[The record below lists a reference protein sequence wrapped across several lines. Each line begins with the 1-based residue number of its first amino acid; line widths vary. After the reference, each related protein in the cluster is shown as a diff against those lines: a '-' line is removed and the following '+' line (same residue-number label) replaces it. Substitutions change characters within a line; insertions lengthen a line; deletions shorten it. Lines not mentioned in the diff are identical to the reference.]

1 MNVMNHTHHLLKQRS
16 KRMMV
21 NGKSI
26 EEDMIIWEKIS
37 DEEYVKMHGKKNLE
51 SSLTKNQEAK
61 LKGKCC

>member
-1 MNVMNHTHHLLKQRS
+1 MT
-16 KRMMV
+16 V

-51 SSLTKNQEAK
+51 SPLTKNQEAK